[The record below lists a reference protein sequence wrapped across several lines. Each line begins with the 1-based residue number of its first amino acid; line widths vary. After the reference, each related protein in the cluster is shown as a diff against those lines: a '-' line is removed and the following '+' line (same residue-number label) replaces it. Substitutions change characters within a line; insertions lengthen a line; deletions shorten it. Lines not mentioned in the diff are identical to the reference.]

1 VSFTFPLLFSTAALG
16 KLRAFRTVAD
26 QTVPFAKIGELEF
39 YFERAGAGPP
49 LLFISGSGADL
60 RVKPNQMDGPL
71 PKAFDVLSYDQRGL
85 GRTSKPDLPYTM
97 ADYADDAA
105 RLMDFAGW
113 KSAKVLGV
121 SFGGMVAQ
129 EFVLRHPEKVERLVL
144 ACTSPGGAGGAS
156 YPFHEIEHMG
166 REERARFLMAVNDTR
181 RDAAWQKANPE
192 MYEQFVAMASADPFA
207 DEPGRAMGYHRQLAA
222 RAALDT
228 YDRLPQIDC
237 PVMIAAGRFDG
248 IALPAAQERMAARIK
263 GSRLQFFDGGHMFMI
278 QDRSAI
284 PAIVAFLKG

>member
-1 VSFTFPLLFSTAALG
+1 M
-16 KLRAFRTVAD
+16 
-26 QTVPFAKIGELEF
+26 PFARIADLDV
-39 YFERAGAGPP
+39 YYERAGSGPP

-60 RVKPNQMDGPL
+60 RTKPNQMDGHL
-71 PKAFDVLSYDQRGL
+71 PKAFDILSYDQRGL
-85 GRTSKPDLPYTM
+85 GQTSKPDMPYTM

-105 RLMDFAGW
+105 RLMDFIGW

-129 EFVLRHPEKVERLVL
+129 EFVLRHPDKVERLVL

-166 REERARFLMAVNDTR
+166 REERARHMMPINDTR
-181 RDAAWQKANPE
+181 RDAAWQAANPL
-192 MYEQFVAMASADPFA
+192 MYEQFVAMAAADPFA
-207 DEPGRAMGYHRQLAA
+207 DEPGRAMGYRRQLAA
-222 RAALDT
+222 RAGLDT
-228 YDRLPQIDC
+228 YDRLHQIDC

-248 IALPAAQERMAARIK
+248 IALPATQENMAARIK
-263 GSRLQFFDGGHMFMI
+263 GSKLQFFDGGHMFMI

-284 PAIVAFLKG
+284 PAMISFLKD